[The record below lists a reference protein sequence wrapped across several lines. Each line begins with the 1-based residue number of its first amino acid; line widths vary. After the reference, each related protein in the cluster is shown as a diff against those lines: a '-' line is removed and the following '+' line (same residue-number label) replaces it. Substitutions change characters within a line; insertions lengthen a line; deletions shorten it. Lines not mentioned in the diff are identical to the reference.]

1 MPKIKTNRA
10 TAKRFKVTEGSN
22 LQLFAEAFNIL
33 NRYNKVS
40 INSNEYIASGTLAAP
55 VLTLNNSATSI
66 TRFGLPRSGFLP
78 MNGARIVQLGAKFN
92 F

>member
-1 MPKIKTNRA
+1 MT
-10 TAKRFKVTEGSN
+10 KRVKVTEGTN

-40 INSNEYIASGTLAAP
+40 INSNEFIFAGGQLNF
-55 VLTLNNSATSI
+55 NNSPASTS
-66 TRFGLPRSGFLP
+66 RFGLPRSSFLP
-78 MNGARIVQLGAKFN
+78 MNGARTVQLGAKFN

>member
-1 MPKIKTNRA
+1 
-10 TAKRFKVTEGSN
+10 VTEGSN

-33 NRYNKVS
+33 NRYNKVN
-40 INSNEYIASGTLAAP
+40 INNNEWTVTGTGP
-55 VLTLNNSATSI
+55 TTTLVPNNSATSI

>member
-1 MPKIKTNRA
+1 VT
-10 TAKRFKVTEGSN
+10 KRFKVTEGTN

-40 INSNEYIASGTLAAP
+40 INSNEFIVAGTPA
-55 VLTLNNSATSI
+55 TLNFNNSPASTS
-66 TRFGLPRSGFLP
+66 RFGLPRSSFLP
-78 MNGARIVQLGAKFN
+78 MNGARTVQLGAKFN

>member
-1 MPKIKTNRA
+1 
-10 TAKRFKVTEGSN
+10 
-22 LQLFAEAFNIL
+22 
-33 NRYNKVS
+33 VS
-40 INSNEYIASGTLAAP
+40 INSNEYIFSGGQLNF
-55 VLTLNNSATSI
+55 NNSPASI